1 MATISENLQILKDS
15 TDAIKQAI
23 IDKGGT
29 ISGDI
34 TTWADA
40 IGNIQTGGGWTPYL
54 ICRCNNPN
62 PRTGE
67 PVYVCTVFDGITQ
80 GSTWNNYVDKVSID
94 EKYSITK
101 LQLPNQT
108 ILAIKGDRCTYGPE
122 EAINLSDVIDTS
134 KIYDFIYG

>member
-29 ISGDI
+29 IEGDI

-40 IGNIQTGGGWTPYL
+40 INNIECGGGWTPYL
-54 ICRCNNPN
+54 ICRCNVPN

-67 PVYVCTVFDGITQ
+67 PIYVCTVFDGITQ
-80 GSTWNNYVDKVSID
+80 GSTWNDYVDKVSID
-94 EKYSITK
+94 ENYSITK

-108 ILAIKGDRCTYGPE
+108 ILAIKGDYIYGPE

-134 KIYDFIYG
+134 KIYDFING

>member
-1 MATISENLQILKDS
+1 MATISENLQILKNS

-29 ISGDI
+29 ISGGI
-34 TTWADA
+34 TTWASA
-40 IGNIQTGGGWTPYL
+40 SNVLGGGGWTPYL
-54 ICRCNNPN
+54 ICRCNTPN
-62 PRTGE
+62 PKTGK

-80 GSTWNNYVDKVSID
+80 GSTWNDYINKVAID
-94 EKYSITK
+94 GICSITK

-108 ILAIKGDRCTYGPE
+108 ILAIKGDYYTYGPE

-134 KIYDFIYG
+134 KIYDFING